1 MIKSKAI
8 QSKSRKKINNRRK
21 SRELAMKSIY
31 RGLVNTFDLTQIQK
45 DIREDPDFIRA
56 DEKFY
61 VEILKGVFKN
71 LETLKLEITSY
82 LDRSYEE
89 LSPIELSIIYSSL
102 YELKYSLSVPY
113 KVVINEAIEVAKSF
127 GGVDGYKYINGI
139 LNQAAEKIEKKNL
152 IKINKL
158 QCLRMKFIVFPN

>member
-1 MIKSKAI
+1 MVDSKI
-8 QSKSRKKINNRRK
+8 TKSKSRKKINNRRK
-21 SRELAMKSIY
+21 SRELVMKSIY

-45 DIREDPDFIRA
+45 DIRDDPDFIRA

-71 LETLKLEITSY
+71 LETLKIEITSY

-102 YELKYSLSVPY
+102 YELKYSPSVPY
-113 KVVINEAIEVAKSF
+113 KVVINEAIEIAKSF
-127 GGVDGYKYINGI
+127 GGIDGYKYINAI
-139 LNQAAEKIEKKNL
+139 LDKAAEKNRKGEL
-152 IKINKL
+152 NKS
-158 QCLRMKFIVFPN
+158 K

>member
-1 MIKSKAI
+1 MIKFKTTKSKL
-8 QSKSRKKINNRRK
+8 RRKINNRRK

-31 RGLVNTFDLTQIQK
+31 RGLVNTFDLIQIQK

-71 LETLKLEITSY
+71 LDTLKLEIVSY

-113 KVVINEAIEVAKSF
+113 KVVINEAIEIAKLF

-139 LNQAAEKIEKKNL
+139 LNQAAKKNRNEEF
-152 IKINKL
+152 NKS
-158 QCLRMKFIVFPN
+158 

>member
-1 MIKSKAI
+1 MIESKPT
-8 QSKSRKKINNRRK
+8 KGKLRKKINNRRK

-45 DIREDPDFIRA
+45 DIRDDPDFIRA

-71 LETLKLEITSY
+71 LETLKIEITSY

-102 YELKYSLSVPY
+102 YELKYSPSVPY
-113 KVVINEAIEVAKSF
+113 KVVINEAIEIAKSF
-127 GGVDGYKYINGI
+127 GGIDGYKYINAI
-139 LNQAAEKIEKKNL
+139 LDKAAEKNRKGEL
-152 IKINKL
+152 NKS
-158 QCLRMKFIVFPN
+158 K

>member
-1 MIKSKAI
+1 MIESKPT
-8 QSKSRKKINNRRK
+8 KGKLRKKINNRRK

-56 DEKFY
+56 DEEFY

-71 LETLKLEITSY
+71 QETLKLEIISY
-82 LDRSYEE
+82 IDRSYEE

-102 YELKYSLSVPY
+102 YELKYSPSVPY

-127 GGVDGYKYINGI
+127 GGVDGFKYINGI
-139 LNQAAEKIEKKNL
+139 LNQAAEKNRKEEFGKQK
-152 IKINKL
+152 
-158 QCLRMKFIVFPN
+158 

>member
-1 MIKSKAI
+1 MIDSKI
-8 QSKSRKKINNRRK
+8 TKNKSRKKINNRRK

-71 LETLKLEITSY
+71 LETLKLEIISY
-82 LDRSYEE
+82 IDRSYEE

-102 YELKYSLSVPY
+102 YELKYSPSVPY

-127 GGVDGYKYINGI
+127 GGVDGFKYINGI
-139 LNQAAEKIEKKNL
+139 LNKAAAKNR
-152 IKINKL
+152 KEEFDK
-158 QCLRMKFIVFPN
+158 QG

>member
-1 MIKSKAI
+1 MIDSKI
-8 QSKSRKKINNRRK
+8 TKSKSRKKINNRRK

-56 DEKFY
+56 DEEFY

-71 LETLKLEITSY
+71 QETLKLEIISY
-82 LDRSYEE
+82 IDRSYEE

-102 YELKYSLSVPY
+102 YELKYSPSVPY

-127 GGVDGYKYINGI
+127 GGVDGFKYINGI
-139 LNQAAEKIEKKNL
+139 LNQAAKKNR
-152 IKINKL
+152 KEEFGK
-158 QCLRMKFIVFPN
+158 

>member
-1 MIKSKAI
+1 MIKSKTTK
-8 QSKSRKKINNRRK
+8 SKLRKKINNRRK

-31 RGLVNTFDLTQIQK
+31 RGLVNTFDLIQIQK

-71 LETLKLEITSY
+71 LDTLKLEIMSY

-113 KVVINEAIEVAKSF
+113 KVVINEAIEIAKLF

-139 LNQAAEKIEKKNL
+139 LNQAAKKNRNEEF
-152 IKINKL
+152 NKS
-158 QCLRMKFIVFPN
+158 